1 MNPAHSGLTSLHA
14 TVYGRVQ
21 GVYFRAFV
29 QEHGHALGLT
39 GVVRNVSQPMA
50 VEVEAEGERT
60 ALEEL
65 AGHLQNGPP
74 DARVDRV
81 EVEWGEYQ
89 GRFGDFRVT
98 G

>member
-1 MNPAHSGLTSLHA
+1 MNPAHSRLASLHA

-29 QEHGHALGLT
+29 EEHAHALGLT
-39 GVVRNVSQPMA
+39 GSVRNVLQPAA
-50 VEVEAEGERT
+50 VEVHAEGERS
-60 ALEEL
+60 ALERLLEQL
-65 AGHLQNGPP
+65 HEGPP